1 MNTYTQILYQ
11 IVFGPKNN
19 EKTLSGKN
27 RLNLYN
33 YMYGIFRNKNCH
45 LYRIG
50 GTSDHIHILTHV
62 HPLVS
67 LASLVKDIKISSS
80 DYIKRGRLLQN
91 FSGWQDGYAAFTYSI
106 QDKNRLMEYI
116 KTQEEHH
123 EQISYKEEL
132 IQLLEEHGIEFD
144 YKYLL

>member
-50 GTSDHIHILTHV
+50 GTSDHIHILT
-62 HPLVS
+62 
-67 LASLVKDIKISSS
+67 
-80 DYIKRGRLLQN
+80 R
-91 FSGWQDGYAAFTYSI
+91 
-106 QDKNRLMEYI
+106 
-116 KTQEEHH
+116 
-123 EQISYKEEL
+123 
-132 IQLLEEHGIEFD
+132 
-144 YKYLL
+144 

>member
-1 MNTYTQILYQ
+1 
-11 IVFGPKNN
+11 
-19 EKTLSGKN
+19 
-27 RLNLYN
+27 
-33 YMYGIFRNKNCH
+33 MYGIFRNKNCH

-50 GTSDHIHILTHV
+50 GTSDHIHILTHL

-106 QDKNRLMEYI
+106 QYKNRLMEYI

-123 EQISYKEEL
+123 K
-132 IQLLEEHGIEFD
+132 
-144 YKYLL
+144 